1 VRISLLQVDS
11 ALDAPQPDRVARV
24 AELVRAQAGAD
35 LVILPEL
42 WAHGAFAYERWVDTA
57 EPVDGPTV
65 TALAAAA
72 RDLDAIVHA
81 GSIIELAE
89 DGQRYNT
96 AVTLSPAG
104 EVMARYRK
112 LHRFGFGQGEATVL
126 SAGTGPVTV
135 DLAGTRT
142 GIATCY
148 DLRFPELFR
157 ALVDRGAE
165 LFVLS
170 SAWPD
175 KRIRHWRL
183 LTQARAVESQGY
195 VLACNA
201 AGEHAGVRLGGGSL
215 VADPWGD
222 VMAEAGEGPEVL
234 TVEIDPSQVA
244 RTRKSFPV
252 LADRR
257 PAALYQL
264 PAEGGTG

>member
-1 VRISLLQVDS
+1 MRISLLQLDAS
-11 ALDAPQPDRVARV
+11 LDAPQPDRVARV
-24 AELVRAQAGAD
+24 AAHVRAQDGAD

-42 WAHGAFAYERWVDTA
+42 WAHGAFAYDRWADTA
-57 EPVDGPTV
+57 EPLDGPTV
-65 TALAAAA
+65 AELAAAA
-72 RDLDAIVHA
+72 RDLGAIVHA
-81 GSIIELAE
+81 GSIIERAP
-89 DGQRYNT
+89 DGRLYNT
-96 AVTLSPAG
+96 AITLSPAG
-104 EVMARYRK
+104 ELVAHYRK
-112 LHRFGFGQGEATVL
+112 LHRFGFGQGEATEL
-126 SAGTGPVTV
+126 AAGSELVTI
-135 DLAGTRT
+135 DLAGTRA

-157 ALVDRGAE
+157 ALLDRGAE

-183 LTQARAVESQGY
+183 LARARAVESQGY

-201 AGEHAGVRLGGGSL
+201 AGGHAGVRLGGISL

-222 VMAEAGEGPEVL
+222 ILAEAGSEPETLV
-234 TVEIDPSQVA
+234 VEIDPSQVA

-257 PAALYQL
+257 PAALFV
-264 PAEGGTG
+264 PPTAGS

>member
-1 VRISLLQVDS
+1 VRISLLQLDAS
-11 ALDAPQPDRVARV
+11 LDAPQPDRVARV
-24 AELVRAQAGAD
+24 AAQVRAQDGAD

-42 WAHGAFAYERWVDTA
+42 WAHGAFAYDRWADTA
-57 EPVDGPTV
+57 EPLDGPTV
-65 TALAAAA
+65 SALAVAA
-72 RDLDAIVHA
+72 RELGAIVHA
-81 GSIIELAE
+81 GTIIERAP
-89 DGQRYNT
+89 DGRLYNT
-96 AVTLSPAG
+96 AITLSPAG
-104 EVMARYRK
+104 ELVAHYRK
-112 LHRFGFGQGEATVL
+112 LHRFGFGQGEATEL
-126 SAGTGPVTV
+126 AAGSELVTI
-135 DLAGTRT
+135 DLAGTRA

-157 ALVDRGAE
+157 ALLDRGAE

-183 LTQARAVESQGY
+183 LAQARAVESQGY

-201 AGEHAGVRLGGGSL
+201 AGEHAGVRLGGNSL

-222 VMAEAGEGPEVL
+222 VLAEAGAEPETLV
-234 TVEIDPSQVA
+234 VEIDPSQVA

-257 PAALYQL
+257 PLELFEPPAA
-264 PAEGGTG
+264 GS

>member
-1 VRISLLQVDS
+1 MRISLLQ
-11 ALDAPQPDRVARV
+11 LDASLDVPQPYRVAWV
-24 AELVRAQAGAD
+24 ATQVKAQTGAD

-42 WAHGAFAYERWVDTA
+42 WAHGAFAYDRWADTA
-57 EPVDGPTV
+57 ESLDGPTV
-65 TALAAAA
+65 SALAAAA
-72 RDLDAIVHA
+72 QDLGATVHA
-81 GSIIELAE
+81 GSIIERAP
-89 DGQRYNT
+89 DGRLYNT

-104 EVMARYRK
+104 EIVASYRK
-112 LHRFGFGQGEATVL
+112 LHRFGFGQGEATEL
-126 SAGTGPVTV
+126 AAGSELVTI
-135 DLAGTRT
+135 DLAGTRA

-157 ALVDRGAE
+157 ALLDRGAE

-183 LTQARAVESQGY
+183 LARARAVESQCY

-201 AGEHAGVRLGGGSL
+201 AGEHAGVRLGGNSL

-222 VMAEAGEGPEVL
+222 ILAEADAEPATL
-234 TVEIDPSQVA
+234 SVEIDPSQVA
-244 RTRKSFPV
+244 KTRKSFPV

-257 PAALYQL
+257 PAALFAPP
-264 PAEGGTG
+264 PAGT